1 MSTDAADGPADVEV
15 VVGRI
20 GKPHGL
26 RGEVTVDVRT
36 DEPERRF
43 APGSTLR
50 AEPPPGSASS
60 LRALTVAGSRRH
72 QSRAAGHLRRAG
84 RPHRGRGRPRHRAAR
99 HDPGR
104 RVAGGPRRVLRPP
117 AGRPRG
123 VRRGRHA
130 ARHRRRARARRRPG
144 PAPHRDAGRP
154 GGAGAVREG
163 AGARGRR
170 GRRAGGDR
178 GPARARHAAAGR
190 TTSEARLPDDLPG
203 VPGAAAAVAHRQGR
217 GQGAHRAARP
227 RPAGVDP
234 RPAPHRRRR
243 AVRRGSRAW

>member
-1 MSTDAADGPADVEV
+1 M
-15 VVGRI
+15 VGRI
-20 GKPHGL
+20 GKPYGL

-43 APGSTLR
+43 ARGSTLR

-60 LRALTVAGSRRH
+60 LRPLTVAALPAAPDG
-72 QSRAAGHLRRAG
+72 AAGRLRGAG
-84 RPHRGRGRPRHRAAR
+84 RPHRRRGGPRHRAAR
-99 HDPGR
+99 DDPGG

-123 VRRGRHA
+123 VRRARHA
-130 ARHRRRARARRRPG
+130 ARHRRRARARGCPG

-170 GRRAGGDR
+170 RRRPGRDR
-178 GPARARHAAAGR
+178 GPPRARHAAADDGDDD
-190 TTSEARLPDDLPG
+190 SEARLPDDLPG
-203 VPGAAAAVAHRQGR
+203 VPRAAAPVAHGQGR
-217 GQGAHRAARP
+217 GQGPHRAARP
-227 RPAGVDP
+227 RPAASGP
-234 RPAPHRRRR
+234 TTGTAPSTTRRS
-243 AVRRGSRAW
+243 AGEPGW